1 MGRLN
6 QFKNT
11 LAWGEKNFL
20 AEYEAPMNQLFDEL
34 DAKGLL
40 NKSFDRSKVER
51 IKKFAETS
59 IAAQHLSDNVHKLY
73 SLKNNERSQIL
84 PELGAKG
91 FKVDNI
97 GAQSLAM
104 ICHAYQVNAEK
115 LKLYL
120 VTLIDVS
127 KLNLKKAHKTEL
139 GRLIGTLKDK
149 FPNNKFVNVLDTA
162 IRNAVTHYSYYFE
175 NEKLYLCNGYFD
187 QDPKV
192 LNLSEFMIETQN
204 LHILAESFF
213 AIYLDKYRPN
223 RYLILEK

>member
-11 LAWGEKNFL
+11 LALGEKNFL
-20 AEYEAPMNQLFDEL
+20 AEYEAPINQLFDEL

-97 GAQSLAM
+97 GAQSLAV

-120 VTLIDVS
+120 VTLIDFS
-127 KLNLKKAHKTEL
+127 KLNLKKVPKSL
-139 GRLIGTLKDK
+139 GPIIDKLRQK
-149 FPNNKFVNVLDTA
+149 FPDNRFVNSLSTK

-187 QDPKV
+187 PDPKV
-192 LNLSEFMIETQN
+192 LNLSEFMKETQN

-223 RYLILEK
+223 GYLILEK

>member
-11 LAWGEKNFL
+11 LPWGETNFL

-51 IKKFAETS
+51 IKKFDETS
-59 IAAQHLSDNVHKLY
+59 IGAQHLSDNVHKFY
-73 SLKNNERSQIL
+73 SLNNDERSQIL
-84 PELGAKG
+84 SELGTKG
-91 FKVDNI
+91 LGVDTI
-97 GAQSLAM
+97 GAQSLAVT
-104 ICHAYQVNAEK
+104 CHAYQVNAEK

-120 VTLIDVS
+120 VTLIDFS
-127 KLNLKKAHKTEL
+127 KLNLKNADKKL
-139 GRLIGTLKDK
+139 GEMIRKLKK
-149 FPNNKFVNVLDTA
+149 EFPNNKFVNVLDTA

-192 LNLSEFMIETQN
+192 LNLSKFMTETQN

-223 RYLILEK
+223 GYLILEK

>member
-1 MGRLN
+1 
-6 QFKNT
+6 
-11 LAWGEKNFL
+11 
-20 AEYEAPMNQLFDEL
+20 MNQLFDEL

-97 GAQSLAM
+97 GAQFLAV

-120 VTLIDVS
+120 VTLIDFS
-127 KLNLKKAHKTEL
+127 KLKDKNGKFLKNAHKTGL
-139 GRLIGTLKDK
+139 GRLIGGLKQE

-175 NEKLYLCNGYFD
+175 NEKLYLCKGYFD
-187 QDPKV
+187 QDPTD

-223 RYLILEK
+223 GYLIFER